1 LAIALSTKLAQIAN
15 EIIAQD
21 GNAATAADYERKGR
35 MTQAANQGAGQGS
48 EGQGSADDGRRRLPL
63 GRIVL
68 LVAAVI
74 AAFAIG
80 VAVMRTPK
88 APAPSATAA
97 ADDAAPQSIE
107 ALEKRTRARPED
119 VSGWRMLGA
128 AYFVEGRYADSAQAY
143 DKASALAPNEPAI
156 WSALGEARVMAS
168 PKDPMPAPAAAAFER
183 AVALDPKD
191 PRARYFLAVKRDL
204 GGDHQGALADWLA
217 LLADTPGDAPWR
229 GDLVRTIE
237 QVGKIHKVDVAPRIA
252 EAAAKAPAPVTPVA
266 AQGIPGPS
274 AQDLAAASALP
285 PSAQREMA
293 DGMVSRLEAKLKA
306 QPNNADGWIMLM
318 RSRMMLNQPDK
329 ASAAL
334 KDAISANPD
343 KAAMLREQAGVLGV
357 K

>member
-1 LAIALSTKLAQIAN
+1 MPLAIALSAKPAQIAN
-15 EIIAQD
+15 EIIAQV

-35 MTQAANQGAGQGS
+35 MTQAANQSAGQGS
-48 EGQGSADDGRRRLPL
+48 GGEASRRLPL
-63 GRIVL
+63 GRIAL

-74 AAFAIG
+74 AAFVVG
-80 VAVMRTPK
+80 VAVMRS
-88 APAPSATAA
+88 PAPPVPAATAA
-97 ADDAAPQSIE
+97 ADDTAPQSID
-107 ALEKRTRARPED
+107 ALEKRTQARPVE

-128 AYFVEGRYADSAQAY
+128 AYFVAGRYADSAQAY
-143 DKASALAPNEPAI
+143 DKASVLAPREPAI

-168 PKDPMPAPAAAAFER
+168 AQDPMPAPAAAAFER

-204 GGDHQGALADWLA
+204 GGDHQGALGDWLA

-274 AQDLAAASALP
+274 AQDLTAASALP

-293 DGMVSRLEAKLKA
+293 EGMVSRLEAKLKA
-306 QPNNADGWIMLM
+306 SPKDADRWIMLM

-334 KDAISANPD
+334 KDAIVANPD